1 MVSGMLAQED
11 MLPTLLVPSMLQ
23 SVRLKLNQRLCM
35 VLMVILV
42 LVMVFLMLLTLLES
56 MVLPLLPSPQS
67 MELMLE
73 LEDMLPTLPV
83 LSMLPSVRLKLNQR
97 LCMVLMVTMLMDLVL
112 VTPLLDMVMVMV
124 MDLDIPT
131 IDMESAL
138 LNLPLLKQLSLPSNL
153 TPAMQSSTQSV
164 TRHILYQCLDKK
176 K

>member
-1 MVSGMLAQED
+1 MG
-11 MLPTLLVPSMLQ
+11 
-23 SVRLKLNQRLCM
+23 
-35 VLMVILV
+35 
-42 LVMVFLMLLTLLES
+42 ES
-56 MVLPLLPSPQS
+56 MVLPLLPSPLS

-97 LCMVLMVTMLMDLVL
+97 LCMVLMVTMLMDLDIEPILSAMDMVL
-112 VTPLLDMVMVMV
+112 VTPLLDMVMDMV
-124 MDLDIPT
+124 LDIPT

-153 TPAMQSSTQSV
+153 TLAMQSSTQSV

-176 K
+176 